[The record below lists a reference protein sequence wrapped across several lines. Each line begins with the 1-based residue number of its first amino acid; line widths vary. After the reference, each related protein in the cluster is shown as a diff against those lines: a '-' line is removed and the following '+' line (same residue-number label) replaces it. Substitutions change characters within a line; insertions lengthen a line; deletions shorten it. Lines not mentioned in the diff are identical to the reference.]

1 MIPQAVPRAI
11 WLLKWNGQTI
21 NRDLKQAWQDWIED
35 EKFWKLRHFLEL
47 HITSQFVQ
55 FLVMNYVN
63 YVNQIIHYLFISEQ
77 LWHATN
83 KKTWFFTE
91 TYFWWSHTSSSFKAE
106 IEGKDI
112 AEHVISSSSE
122 DVFLKLTLDPYVK
135 R

>member
-1 MIPQAVPRAI
+1 
-11 WLLKWNGQTI
+11 
-21 NRDLKQAWQDWIED
+21 
-35 EKFWKLRHFLEL
+35 
-47 HITSQFVQ
+47 
-55 FLVMNYVN
+55 MNYVN

-77 LWHATN
+77 LWHAIN

-135 R
+135 G